1 MNLEQILAE
10 LVVCLKACGRDVHK
24 HVFSDMPLLRM
35 FGGLQPF
42 S

>member
-1 MNLEQILAE
+1 MEHI
-10 LVVCLKACGRDVHK
+10 VVGIGVCLKVWRWDVHK

>member
-1 MNLEQILAE
+1 MEHI
-10 LVVCLKACGRDVHK
+10 VVGIGVCLKVCGQDVHK